1 MFPLP
6 YITTPIIP
14 HQMQKPLWDLTSSK
28 EKSREI
34 CGICVSIAPILVGSV
49 WATRPH
55 PKLPWD
61 LTSSKEKIPWDPW
74 DLCEA
79 EPINRGICVSQDSLN
94 QYIAWQKHIQAIGM
108 LWFHFCKKGN
118 VNLLSFHKWKCFR
131 NWSEPIIKTWS
142 IFAISPLT
150 FPYQVPQKY
159 YSYPFL
165 CQQTSLISNL
175 YKYFSQ
181 R

>member
-1 MFPLP
+1 MDKIGVSLTLYHYSHHPPSDAETSVRFN
-6 YITTPIIP
+6 II
-14 HQMQKPLWDLTSSK
+14 K
-28 EKSREI
+28 R
-34 CGICVSIAPILVGSV
+34 
-49 WATRPH
+49 
-55 PKLPWD
+55 
-61 LTSSKEKIPWDPW
+61 KIPWDPW

-108 LWFHFCKKGN
+108 LWFHFCEKGN
-118 VNLLSFHKWKCFR
+118 VNLFSFHKWKCFR
-131 NWSEPIIKTWS
+131 NWSEPTIKTWS